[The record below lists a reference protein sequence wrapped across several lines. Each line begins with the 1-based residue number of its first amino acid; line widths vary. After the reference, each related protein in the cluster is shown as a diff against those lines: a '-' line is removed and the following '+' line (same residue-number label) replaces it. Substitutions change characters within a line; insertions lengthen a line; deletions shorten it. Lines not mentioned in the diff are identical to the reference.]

1 MRHWNGWHAVN
12 GLNQSKV
19 TQSWCER
26 LNTGQAKFNPNHI
39 SLKHFVARVLEPT
52 NQSQP
57 SQTIHYT
64 NNDRQEGMIWCEWPE
79 SIQNTPSW
87 CET

>member
-1 MRHWNGWHAVN
+1 MRHWNGWDAVN

-19 TQSWCER
+19 TQYWCER
-26 LNTGQAKFNPNHI
+26 LNTGQAKFNPNH
-39 SLKHFVARVLEPT
+39 SLKPIVVRVLEPT
-52 NQSQP
+52 NKSQP

-87 CET
+87 SET